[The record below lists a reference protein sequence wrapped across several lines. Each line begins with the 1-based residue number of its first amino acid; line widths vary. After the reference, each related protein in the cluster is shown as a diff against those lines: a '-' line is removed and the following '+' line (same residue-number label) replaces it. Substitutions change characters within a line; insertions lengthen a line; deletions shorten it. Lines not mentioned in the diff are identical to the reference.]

1 LLKVKN
7 TPHLRGPYHSYA
19 IFWISETFEVLN
31 KKFGVG
37 WNIVI
42 GKAFHSEF
50 QAVKGTVLMMYYQG
64 VYGIHIWKSEK

>member
-1 LLKVKN
+1 MVL
-7 TPHLRGPYHSYA
+7 
-19 IFWISETFEVLN
+19 ETFEVLN

-50 QAVKGTVLMMYYQG
+50 QAVKGMFRKGLFIEPSK
-64 VYGIHIWKSEK
+64 GITIDYIL